1 MATHP
6 ALPAVQD
13 WFRVTA
19 IDSALTLIGEPHVH
33 ELLDANIWLV
43 RGRDRDRDREK
54 YVHTMQ
60 RLRELPVRI
69 VRPET

>member
-1 MATHP
+1 M
-6 ALPAVQD
+6 VQD

-19 IDSALTLIGEPHVH
+19 VDSALTLIDEPHTH

-43 RGRDRDRDREK
+43 RGRDRER